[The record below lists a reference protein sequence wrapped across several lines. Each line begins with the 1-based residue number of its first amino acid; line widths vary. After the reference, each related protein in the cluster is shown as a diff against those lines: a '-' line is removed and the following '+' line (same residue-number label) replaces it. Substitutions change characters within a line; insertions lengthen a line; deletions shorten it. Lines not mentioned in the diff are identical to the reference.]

1 LLRAHTR
8 RPRLFADDDQAAG
21 QRIFAVRCASCH
33 SVNAGDKK
41 IGPTLAAVFGRSSG
55 SVADFE
61 YSPALKGAHLTWD
74 GATLDKW
81 LKNPPGLVRGTT
93 MFVSVPSAADRGKL
107 IAYLKSFRCHRT
119 RRHRPFCR
127 DVVDAAGACSSA
139 TLSRATS

>member
-1 LLRAHTR
+1 MTASISLSLAMRMLAGISVAASALVPTAA
-8 RPRLFADDDQAAG
+8 FADDDQAAG

-33 SVNAGDKK
+33 GVNAGDKK
-41 IGPTLAAVFGRSSG
+41 VGPTLAGVFGSG

-81 LKNPPGLVRGTT
+81 LQSPPGLVRGTT

-107 IAYLKSFRCHRT
+107 IAYLKSLS
-119 RRHRPFCR
+119 P
-127 DVVDAAGACSSA
+127 GAQTSA
-139 TLSRATS
+139 VPNK